1 MLLHLLHLY
10 VWKYDIGWNDPDEL
24 TVLSLILRRHLQQG
38 CVTASWSER
47 QSVGALW
54 DRMVILVDLSL
65 ILVSISRTKHC
76 RSGRWEN
83 YKLTWD
89 STRRLED
96 PSKQKCQR
104 VAWQEDRQRE
114 QTLPVGNCD
123 FKSFRKCRAE
133 VCGDSTAGVSNIKP
147 GGQNRPVKDY
157 SWPDRME
164 NMKEGINLSPKN
176 QADRFPS
183 FTTAACSWNCMSFFP
198 ISKYFR
204 DQMCSQTSLQRQKG
218 EFHWSDPLQVTAS
231 CLWFTMQNEFDI
243 PVFRG
248 KVKASRKD
256 LDKS

>member
-114 QTLPVGNCD
+114 QTLPFGNCD

-133 VCGDSTAGVSNIKP
+133 VRGDSTAGVSNIKP
-147 GGQNRPVKDY
+147 GGQNRPVEDY
-157 SWPDRME
+157 SWPNRME
-164 NMKEGINLSPKN
+164 NMKEDINLNPKN
-176 QADRFPS
+176 
-183 FTTAACSWNCMSFFP
+183 
-198 ISKYFR
+198 
-204 DQMCSQTSLQRQKG
+204 
-218 EFHWSDPLQVTAS
+218 
-231 CLWFTMQNEFDI
+231 
-243 PVFRG
+243 
-248 KVKASRKD
+248 
-256 LDKS
+256 